1 MTVFVNNNKNSVS
14 DNIQNQYH
22 AHTELKMSSWDI
34 YLKIFRTSK
43 KNKRKKEN
51 RINSIQYPTS
61 YKKQSKIKQ
70 IRNSYYAKPVMT
82 RGISVCQ
89 CLVPTKSD
97 LESTKVSSI
106 YKFQTQIISLIFYV
120 SNLYVILHKW
130 TWLNFLP
137 VCQYITKI
145 INMKTVPIYM

>member
-1 MTVFVNNNKNSVS
+1 MTRQSQPNIIKTTINSWYSRIQNLITGWLFLSTITRIPWVTTFKINTMHILNWKWVLEIFIWKSFERQKKTKEKKKTWLTVS
-14 DNIQNQYH
+14 NIQP
-22 AHTELKMSSWDI
+22 AT
-34 YLKIFRTSK
+34 
-43 KNKRKKEN
+43 KN
-51 RINSIQYPTS
+51 
-61 YKKQSKIKQ
+61 SKIKQ

-120 SNLYVILHKW
+120 SNLYV
-130 TWLNFLP
+130 N
-137 VCQYITKI
+137 IT
-145 INMKTVPIYM
+145 

>member
-22 AHTELKMSSWDI
+22 AHTELRMSSWDI

-106 YKFQTQIISLIFYV
+106 YKFRTQIISLIFYV
-120 SNLYVILHKW
+120 SNLYV
-130 TWLNFLP
+130 N
-137 VCQYITKI
+137 IT
-145 INMKTVPIYM
+145 